1 MYAIIEIAG
10 KQFRVEKGSEIVAP
24 KIDGNE
30 GDKIDFDK
38 VLLLS
43 ANRTVQVGT
52 PFVDGAKVTA
62 KIEGHGKDKKIIV
75 FKKKRRKGYK
85 VKRGHRQDHT
95 RITIQKIV
103 PA

>member
-24 KIDGNE
+24 KIEGNE
-30 GDKIDFDK
+30 GDNVDFDR

-43 ANRTVQVGT
+43 ANRNILVGT
-52 PFVDGAKVTA
+52 PFVEGAKVTA
-62 KIEGHGKDKKIIV
+62 KIKGHGKDKKLIV

-95 RITIQKIV
+95 RIKIEKIV